1 MKKYSVILFDL
12 DGTLT
17 DPAEGIT
24 NSITYALKKFGINVQ
39 DKKELYKF
47 IGPPLKDSYQ
57 KYYGFTPKMADD
69 GITYFREYFESYGWK
84 ENNLVDGVPE
94 MLEELKTKGK
104 RLMMAT
110 SKPEKFAKMIAEHF
124 GIAKYF
130 EFIGGAT
137 LDEKRCDKAEVI
149 NYVLKSCEVTDKQS
163 VLMIGDRKH
172 DVIGAKKVGIDSMG
186 VLFGY
191 GSREELEKAGV
202 TMIAENVKNV
212 VELIK

>member
-1 MKKYSVILFDL
+1 MKKYPVILFDL

-24 NSITYALKKFGINVQ
+24 NSIQYALKKFGIEIT

-47 IGPPLKDSYQ
+47 IGPPLKDAYRE
-57 KYYGFTPKMADD
+57 YYGFTPKQCAD
-69 GITYFREYFESYGWK
+69 GIIYFREYFEEKGWK
-84 ENNLVDGVPE
+84 ENKPIEGVFE
-94 MLEELKTKGK
+94 MLQTLKERGK
-104 RLMMAT
+104 RLMIAT
-110 SKPEKFAKMIAEHF
+110 SKPEKFARKIAEHF

-137 LDEKRCDKAEVI
+137 IDESRVDKAEVI
-149 NYVLKSCEVTDKQS
+149 NYVLENCDVTDKKS

-172 DVIGAKKVGIDSMG
+172 DIIGAKKAGVDGAG

-191 GSREELEKAGV
+191 GNLKELETAGAIFV
-202 TMIAENVKNV
+202 AKTVAELTDCV
-212 VELIK
+212 I